1 MIQKIRVLYENNKVW
16 LFLSKYLFF
25 SLLLAMLILL
35 IDSRILPLIQYIP
48 GFFLTGIDLA
58 KTILGTLA
66 GALLTITT
74 FTFSTIMVV
83 LTTYS
88 SNFSPRVVE
97 NFLTDR
103 ISMKVLGIF
112 TGGFFYCITTLLFM
126 RTTVQN
132 QLVLSATVAVVYSIV
147 CIAYF
152 ILFVFSVSSSIQA
165 SKLITRLF
173 LESMELIEET
183 LEFRDKHETT
193 SYFSTESYPSHY
205 TVHTSEYGYLELIN
219 FHSMLEMISEVDC
232 TIVIH
237 TKIGTFVSENMPLF
251 SVYYWNQET
260 LPNKLDK
267 RIENCFTFA
276 NEKMVISDYT
286 FTVQKIVEIAL
297 RAISPGINDP
307 NTAIHCIRFIGVLM
321 ARISESEGMYSVLH
335 KEESP
340 GRIVYE
346 EFHLP
351 HALFDTYQQIV
362 HYGKSDL
369 SVINA
374 VFESL
379 KTILRSCSP
388 ANGKHVQIF
397 SSYVFDKVS
406 DFHKHPY
413 DQKRLENH
421 LYDIQVLANLK
432 RVEERGK
439 NESN

>member
-173 LESMELIEET
+173 VESMELIEKT
-183 LEFRDKHETT
+183 LEFRD
-193 SYFSTESYPSHY
+193 
-205 TVHTSEYGYLELIN
+205 
-219 FHSMLEMISEVDC
+219 
-232 TIVIH
+232 
-237 TKIGTFVSENMPLF
+237 
-251 SVYYWNQET
+251 
-260 LPNKLDK
+260 
-267 RIENCFTFA
+267 
-276 NEKMVISDYT
+276 
-286 FTVQKIVEIAL
+286 
-297 RAISPGINDP
+297 
-307 NTAIHCIRFIGVLM
+307 
-321 ARISESEGMYSVLH
+321 
-335 KEESP
+335 
-340 GRIVYE
+340 
-346 EFHLP
+346 
-351 HALFDTYQQIV
+351 
-362 HYGKSDL
+362 
-369 SVINA
+369 
-374 VFESL
+374 
-379 KTILRSCSP
+379 
-388 ANGKHVQIF
+388 
-397 SSYVFDKVS
+397 
-406 DFHKHPY
+406 
-413 DQKRLENH
+413 
-421 LYDIQVLANLK
+421 
-432 RVEERGK
+432 
-439 NESN
+439 